1 MWGILQRSEE
11 SGNEKLVT
19 MKRDGW
25 TMQPTAWR
33 GLETHVRTASTKN
46 WSIKSNQIKNCSK
59 SRWVAGGKYN
69 IKGSEAKRG
78 FSVRFWSYLET
89 AEVMSGIRPE
99 AEEIGPVWVR
109 SSRRVDERQV
119 QRRDDWRAHTSVRRG
134 SRASGYYAGH
144 ECEDPETEPDGV
156 LLQDC
161 HTGASTGS
169 RRQETVVLE

>member
-1 MWGILQRSEE
+1 MQGILQRSEE

-19 MKRDGW
+19 MKRDGR

-33 GLETHVRTASTKN
+33 GLETHMGTASTKN
-46 WSIKSNQIKNCSK
+46 WSIKSNQIKNCPK
-59 SRWVAGGKYN
+59 SRWGAG
-69 IKGSEAKRG
+69 E
-78 FSVRFWSYLET
+78 VRHEGIWGQERFFHKILKLLRNSR
-89 AEVMSGIRPE
+89 VMSGIRPE
-99 AEEIGPVWVR
+99 AEEMGPVWAR

-134 SRASGYYAGH
+134 GRGSGYYAGH